1 MRTSLNQ
8 IKLIEAQLSGSL
20 TAEDALLCEAH
31 ALLDPEWNDKIAQ
44 QQQAQRLVLLYGRQ
58 QLRSTIQAVHDELF
72 SRPEHRSFRE
82 KVMRLFY
89 KT

>member
-8 IKLIEAQLSGSL
+8 IKLIEAKLSGTL
-20 TAEDALLCEAH
+20 AADDALLFEAN
-31 ALLDPEWNDKIAQ
+31 ALLDPEWEEKIAQ
-44 QQQAQRLVLLYGRQ
+44 QQQAQRLVMLYGRQ
-58 QLRSTIQAVHDELF
+58 QLRREIEAVHDELF

-82 KVMRLFY
+82 KVLRLFF

>member
-20 TAEDALLCEAH
+20 TTEDALLCEAN
-31 ALLDPEWNDKIAQ
+31 ALLDPEWENKIAQ
-44 QQQAQRLVLLYGRQ
+44 QRQAQRLVLLYGRQ
-58 QLRSTIQAVHDELF
+58 QLRNNIQSVHEELF

-82 KVMRLFY
+82 KVMRLFC